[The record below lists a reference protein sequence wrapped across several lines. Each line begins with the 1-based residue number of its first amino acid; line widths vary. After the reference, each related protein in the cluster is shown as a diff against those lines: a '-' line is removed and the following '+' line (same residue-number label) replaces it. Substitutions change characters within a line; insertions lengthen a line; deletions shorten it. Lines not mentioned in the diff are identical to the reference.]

1 MDVLLVAA
9 VTVLYAGAAI
19 SSLIQGN
26 KPMAVILTG
35 YCIANVGL
43 IWSMTR

>member
-1 MDVLLVAA
+1 MDTLLVAI

-35 YCIANVGL
+35 YCIANAGL
-43 IWSMTR
+43 IWTMIR